1 MYGMTASGLTR
12 TAATYARDLLE
23 RVITSFLGG
32 FLAGLV
38 VTRPLDGSMWW
49 TAAAGGVAA
58 AVSLLKGILARLT
71 GDANSA
77 SLSGRV

>member
-23 RVITSFLGG
+23 RVLTSFLGG

-49 TAAAGGVAA
+49 TAVSGGVAA
-58 AVSLLKGILARLT
+58 AVSLLKGLAARLK
-71 GDANSA
+71 GDRNSA

>member
-12 TAATYARDLLE
+12 TAGTYVRDLAE
-23 RVITSFLGG
+23 RVTTSFLGG

-58 AVSLLKGILARLT
+58 AASLLKGILARLT

-77 SLSGRV
+77 SLSRRV